1 MLWACILLP
10 QLALDGVL
18 RRHPGPDAPLALVG
32 GPAQR
37 RVLRAVNDAARAAGL
52 RAGQSLGAAQ
62 ALCSGSGAVIARPSC
77 TLASARAA

>member
-18 RRHPGPDAPLALVG
+18 RGHPDPTAPLALVA

-37 RVLRAVNDAARAAGL
+37 RVLRAVNAAAKAAGL

-62 ALCSGSGAVIARPSC
+62 ALCSR
-77 TLASARAA
+77 